1 MTHLTLLSFDR
12 AHPDLS
18 PVAASLSTLI
28 EDAVG
33 QPTGRRTAA
42 ERRAK
47 VRAQATRQ
55 RAKSPATVFKP
66 GKTYSMSAAG
76 NVEFMGVPPTI
87 LSHLFRDGR
96 ISGLLME
103 HALAAQFRNIS
114 VVSDKS
120 APYDL
125 FITDAAPG
133 AQRFECKVMTGKK
146 GADISPSAM
155 KGSKRAFNRKAFVK
169 RMRNIDGVIVIDI
182 TQFPKITLRSFSTA
196 DLYTLGYPRYLTVEQ
211 SVPTHKGRKT
221 SR

>member
-1 MTHLTLLSFDR
+1 MFTLLTFDR

-33 QPTGRRTAA
+33 QPTGRRTVA
-42 ERRAK
+42 ERQAK
-47 VRAQATRQ
+47 VASLSARKK
-55 RAKSPATVFKP
+55 AKSPAAVFKP
-66 GKTYSMSAAG
+66 GKAYRMSAAG
-76 NVEFMGVPPTI
+76 NVEFMGVPPAI

-155 KGSKRAFNRKAFVK
+155 KGTGRRFNRKAFVK
-169 RMRNIDGVIVIDI
+169 RMRGIDGVIVVRV
-182 TQFPKITLRSFSTA
+182 TNFPSIEVRSFSTE
-196 DLYTLGYPRYLTVEQ
+196 DLSAMRYPRYLTVDAV
-211 SVPTHKGRKT
+211 VPKT
-221 SR
+221 KR